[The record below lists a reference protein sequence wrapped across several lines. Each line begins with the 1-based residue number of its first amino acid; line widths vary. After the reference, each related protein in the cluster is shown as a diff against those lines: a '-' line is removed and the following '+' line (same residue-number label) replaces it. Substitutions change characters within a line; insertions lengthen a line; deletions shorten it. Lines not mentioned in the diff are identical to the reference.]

1 MAQPSGIGT
10 LNWRDAGRSALLAGI
25 TAILTALYDALIAG
39 VGFEFDWVHLK
50 PMVVTG
56 VIAMIGYLLKNVF
69 TNNAGQLF
77 QNDKEKILVTKD
89 QVK

>member
-10 LNWRDAGRSALLAGI
+10 LNWRDIGRGALLAGI
-25 TAILTALYDALIAG
+25 TALLTALYDALIAG
-39 VGFEFDWVHLK
+39 AGFAFDWVHFK

-56 VIAMIGYLLKNVF
+56 IIAMIGYILKNIG
-69 TNNAGQLF
+69 TNNAGQLLKPD
-77 QNDKEKILVTKD
+77 QEKILVTKD